1 MDIGVIDFTSW
12 PVWTVAT
19 LLALNLLKQPLANL
33 WPNLFGFLTT
43 RAEAAKEQRLFEADA
58 GRQDEVAI
66 ISAMVSLQQQI
77 VKQNA
82 DLFNFIKDRLDKR
95 LEAQSALINQ
105 KFQDFEQRLRDID
118 NRWIAASRQSDGL
131 KNEIAMFRNEITRM
145 VDEFADLQR
154 ELNKILPGRGRDE

>member
-1 MDIGVIDFTSW
+1 MDIGMIDITGW
-12 PVWTVAT
+12 PVWIVAI
-19 LLALNLLKQPLANL
+19 LLAINILRQPLANL
-33 WPNLFGFLTT
+33 WPNLFGFLTM
-43 RAEAAKEQRLFEADA
+43 RAETVREQRLFETDA
-58 GRQDEVAI
+58 NRQDEVAI

-82 DLFNFIKDRLDKR
+82 DLFNYIKDRLDKR

-154 ELNKILPGRGRDE
+154 ELNKIVPARDRDE